1 MNILMVKGI
10 FLSDT
15 TCDFTFPNLILF
27 CNVQSETMEKE
38 NNKLFGTHGFFVYPS
53 TTIPILNCH

>member
-1 MNILMVKGI
+1 MNILMIEGT

-27 CNVQSETMEKE
+27 CFVQSETMEKE
-38 NNKLFGTHGFFVYPS
+38 NISCLAHKASLS
-53 TTIPILNCH
+53 IPQLLY

>member
-1 MNILMVKGI
+1 MNILMVVGT
-10 FLSDT
+10 FLSGT

-38 NNKLFGTHGFFVYPS
+38 NNKLFGTQGFFVYPP
-53 TTIPILNCH
+53 TTILILNCP

>member
-1 MNILMVKGI
+1 MVVGI

-15 TCDFTFPNLILF
+15 TCDFTFPNLISF

-38 NNKLFGTHGFFVYPS
+38 NNKLFGTQGFVYPPN
-53 TTIPILNCH
+53 TILILNCP